1 MNAWHNTSLFLAGY
15 TEIHSCLHTR
25 LNEVELGGGNVEGVN
40 IGGQAG
46 KGLLGAVGADQGVD
60 LDAVNVVLLLEGGG
74 DLALVGLDV
83 DNEDEGVV
91 LLNLLHR
98 RLGVERVDEDGRR
111 IHARSVGTRLA
122 GVLGRARQLKGLGT
136 VEAGAGPDGA
146 LLVRVR
152 LSSR

>member
-91 LLNLLHR
+91 LLNLRWSALPAAVRGAAYLLHR

-111 IHARSVGTRLA
+111 IHARSVGNRLA

-136 VEAGAGPDGA
+136 A
-146 LLVRVR
+146 RH
-152 LSSR
+152 